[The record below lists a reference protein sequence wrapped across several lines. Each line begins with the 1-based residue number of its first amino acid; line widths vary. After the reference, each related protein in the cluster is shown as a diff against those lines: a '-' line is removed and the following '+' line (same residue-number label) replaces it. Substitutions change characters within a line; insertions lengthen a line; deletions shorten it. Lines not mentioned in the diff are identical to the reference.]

1 VSATISQLPTPAS
14 RTRRQRI
21 AVIGSGITGLSAAWA
36 LRDVHDVTLLEADSR
51 AGGHSNTVTVD
62 YDGTAIPVD
71 TGFIVYNSLNY
82 PNMIA
87 LFDHLGVVTKP
98 SDMSFSVTDGT
109 PAGEWGSDGAPGF
122 FAWKR
127 NLLNASHWRL
137 FADMIR
143 FNQTARADATT
154 RDLTSLTL
162 GDYCRELNLS
172 DAFINGYL
180 VPMGAAIWSTP
191 EAEMFD
197 YPAASFVRF
206 FNNHRLLHIDP
217 PKWRTVD
224 GGSIRYVARFLEA
237 LGSRVRLGAGAL
249 SVTRLAGGG
258 ASVAIAGQGSE
269 TFDQVILACH
279 SDQALALLGDDAS
292 AEERALLGAIRYGAN
307 TAWLHRDASFMPQRT
322 AAWASWN
329 VERSNPAKPVTL
341 TYWMNRLQSIDAA
354 KPLFVTLNPQR
365 EPDPA
370 KVFKVQ
376 EYAHPL
382 FDRAAAAAQQL
393 MPSIQGV
400 DDVWFA
406 GAWQGYGFH
415 EDGLRAGLRVALRL
429 GGQIPWAFADDDIAR
444 VAWAEPGQPV
454 ASDLIRAAGL

>member
-1 VSATISQLPTPAS
+1 VL
-14 RTRRQRI
+14 RQSV

-36 LRDVHDVTLLEADSR
+36 MRDTHDVSVFEADTR
-51 AGGHSNTVTVD
+51 PGGHSNTVTVD
-62 YDGTAIPVD
+62 YDGTTIPVD

-87 LFDHLGVVTKP
+87 LFEHLGVATKP

-109 PAGEWGSDGAPGF
+109 ASGEWGSDGPKGF

-127 NLLNASHWRL
+127 NVLNAKHWRL

-162 GDYCRELNLS
+162 GDYCRELGLS
-172 DAFINGYL
+172 DAFIRGYL
-180 VPMGAAIWSTP
+180 IPMGAAIWSTP

-224 GGSIRYVARFLEA
+224 GGSINYVTKFFEA
-237 LGSRVRLGAGAL
+237 LGNRVTLGAGAT
-249 SVTRLAGGG
+249 SVKRKAGGG
-258 ASVAIAGQGSE
+258 VDVAIQGHG
-269 TFDQVILACH
+269 TRHFDHVVLACH
-279 SDQALALLGDDAS
+279 SDQALTLLADDAS
-292 AEERALLGAIRYGAN
+292 HEERDLLGAIRYGAN
-307 TAWLHRDASFMPQRT
+307 TAWLHRDESFMPTRK

-329 VERSNPAKPVTL
+329 VEQTDPTRPVTL
-341 TYWMNRLQSIDAA
+341 TYWMNRLQSIDRS
-354 KPLFVTLNPQR
+354 KPLFVTLNPTR
-365 EPDPA
+365 EPDPS

-376 EYAHPL
+376 DYAHPL
-382 FDRAAAAAQQL
+382 FDRAAAAAQRL

-400 DDVWFA
+400 NSTWFA

-429 GGQIPWAFADDDIAR
+429 GGTIPWDFVDDDIAR
-444 VAWAEPGQPV
+444 VDWANPSTAAPAALQ
-454 ASDLIRAAGL
+454 AAGL